1 MRNSQLDQPEK
12 KEKDDGTIEMDGS
25 IAEILPNTLFRV
37 KLENGH
43 TVMAHISGRMRR
55 HYIRVMI
62 GDKVRVALSPYD
74 LSKARII
81 YRER

>member
-1 MRNSQLDQPEK
+1 MNEKNEKKEK
-12 KEKDDGTIEMDGS
+12 KEKDDGIIEMDGS
-25 IAEILPNTLFRV
+25 ISEILPNTSFRV

-43 TVMAHISGRMRR
+43 TVIAHISGRMRR

-74 LSKARII
+74 LSKGRIT